1 LPIAAPNAE
10 DQLDPWWLEARS
22 SLDRRNK
29 NRFDAWVMLI
39 CWSIWNQ
46 RNARVFGNLNKQCNE
61 EVLAEGFW
69 RTWSFGAWRVLEFQI
84 LGVSCNCG
92 FEVGV
97 CWPDR
102 YKKYGTSKHTL
113 KKNMVKKCIAF
124 LQLESPSNPEE

>member
-10 DQLDPWWLEARS
+10 DQLDPWWLETRS

-61 EVLAEGFW
+61 DVLA
-69 RTWSFGAWRVLEFQI
+69 ARVLEDME
-84 LGVSCNCG
+84 LWSLAGVGVSNLG
-92 FEVGV
+92 RE
-97 CWPDR
+97 
-102 YKKYGTSKHTL
+102 L
-113 KKNMVKKCIAF
+113 
-124 LQLESPSNPEE
+124 